1 MSTPC
6 RSGERVTETIARAQ
20 VSSLSESTMQEL
32 RSALVE
38 QLRHPDAPTPEVT
51 DGLRRLAREAQ
62 ANGVTPEELLV
73 TFKQMW
79 NSLAESMRAPS
90 PDQSER
96 IRQTLV
102 TLCIKAY

>member
-1 MSTPC
+1 
-6 RSGERVTETIARAQ
+6 
-20 VSSLSESTMQEL
+20 MQEL

-102 TLCIKAY
+102 TLCIKAYYAE

>member
-1 MSTPC
+1 
-6 RSGERVTETIARAQ
+6 
-20 VSSLSESTMQEL
+20 MQEL

-38 QLRHPDAPTPEVT
+38 QLRHPDAATPEVT
-51 DGLRRLAREAQ
+51 DCLRKLGHEAHV
-62 ANGVTPEELLV
+62 NGVTPEELLV

-79 NSLAESMRAPS
+79 NSLAESTRPSS

-102 TLCIKAY
+102 TLCIKAYYAE